1 MCFPGVRTV
10 ADPTD
15 DLHPQ
20 QVLIPYD
27 LDFLCHR
34 GWEAE
39 SFPFANF
46 VLTKEKE
53 NILSWIKS
61 KASLGEN
68 PLLFIL
74 SCDFCLE
81 RQLSTERSSQHA
93 NVRLPA
99 WGRRPVREVEGPEVR
114 RSFKSL
120 IVSLCP
126 QPSSTQSTTTRIVTL
141 WNKHTHTILNRGG
154 KKINRNPKIV
164 FLFRLLRVCPRSKH
178 PISEASAE

>member
-27 LDFLCHR
+27 LDFAT
-34 GWEAE
+34 EAE
-39 SFPFANF
+39 KLKVFHLPTFF